1 VPRPRKGAS
10 ARCCFVSP
18 LAGAGGAA
26 LVRRSFCFLARL
38 LPTPV
43 RLRELRPPWSSPLL
57 QNAGPNIMKSN
68 SWHIKLEA
76 HTIGPLS
83 SNELADLADKRSI
96 TQATPVSPDK
106 RMWIAAGSIQGLEF
120 PQSNAPPFPTLAVR
134 WSIDRIAWPKSWDR
148 NRRVAAGIGIA
159 LAVIILIAFARTIVS
174 PSYAAGD
181 RTFDYWTHVRSALQ
195 SAAKTFRAEDSE
207 AAVESC
213 RKIAESIEALPTAGV
228 DQDAVTAGLALAAL
242 FKAKA
247 DVDETISSPA
257 FLMQAFIRGANGD
270 PFGASLDGL
279 NANNAVNQRSKL
291 VREKMRQTRSILSSR
306 YGREFPPI

>member
-1 VPRPRKGAS
+1 VLFRK
-10 ARCCFVSP
+10 P
-18 LAGAGGAA
+18 PGGG
-26 LVRRSFCFLARL
+26 RRSGLGSTLLLFLARL
-38 LPTPV
+38 LPAPV

-57 QNAGPNIMKSN
+57 QNAGPNSMKSK
-68 SWHIKLEA
+68 SWHIKLKA
-76 HTIGPLS
+76 HLVGPLS

-96 TQATPVSPDK
+96 TRDTPVSPDGQ
-106 RMWIAAGSIQGLEF
+106 RWIVAGSIQGLEF
-120 PQSNAPPFPTLAVR
+120 PQSNPPAVPSLAVR
-134 WSIDRIAWPKSWDR
+134 WSIDRIAWPRGWGR
-148 NRRVAAGIGIA
+148 NQRVAAGIGIA

-174 PSYAAGD
+174 PSNATGD

-291 VREKMRQTRSILSSR
+291 VREKMRQTRAILSSR